1 MAQAALVLSMSGCR
15 LLHCGRPPASSN
27 LPKIALPGGTSGI
40 GFDDLV
46 FAGGIRRVLVPA
58 GRTGKVFL
66 LDPDSKAV
74 SAIDGFSGSGIRAG
88 GHQVVPTSADEG
100 PQTLFVIDRTAK
112 RLLLVNEP
120 SKVVTAVAELAST
133 PDYVRYASPRSEA
146 WVTEPGAEQIEI
158 FSAPRQ
164 GPPSLKHVATI
175 PVAGGPES
183 LVIDP
188 GRKVAYTHLWN
199 GVTIAID
206 LDTRMRTAQWANG
219 CRGSRGIA
227 LDQERGYLFTGC
239 DEGKAIRGR
248 PRSGRRSRLECDDR
262 LRGRHHRFQRD
273 TAASVRPRGR
283 RGHAPCAGGLAV
295 RTALVSRHC
304 GDGLR
309 GSLRDGRRSRQRVD
323 LRSRSRRTADL
334 HRQPP
339 SSRPV
344 RPE

>member
-175 PVAGGPES
+175 PVAGG
-183 LVIDP
+183 
-188 GRKVAYTHLWN
+188 
-199 GVTIAID
+199 
-206 LDTRMRTAQWANG
+206 
-219 CRGSRGIA
+219 
-227 LDQERGYLFTGC
+227 
-239 DEGKAIRGR
+239 
-248 PRSGRRSRLECDDR
+248 
-262 LRGRHHRFQRD
+262 
-273 TAASVRPRGR
+273 
-283 RGHAPCAGGLAV
+283 LAV